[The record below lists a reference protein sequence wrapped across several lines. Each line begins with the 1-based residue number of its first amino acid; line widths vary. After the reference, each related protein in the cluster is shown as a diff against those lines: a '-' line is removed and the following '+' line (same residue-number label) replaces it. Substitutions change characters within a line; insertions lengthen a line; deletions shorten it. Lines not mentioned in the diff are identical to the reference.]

1 MLLAPEE
8 IPKGVGVEVEDTGMD
23 EDAEGA
29 VEGLGSRQR
38 NTMAW
43 CKGWSILHVKCPT
56 VVLCNDLF
64 VELQIVVHG
73 YQKMTPGFSCFPLVG
88 CSSMKTPLQL

>member
-23 EDAEGA
+23 EDAEGV
-29 VEGLGSRQR
+29 VEGLGSQQR
-38 NTMAW
+38 NMMAW
-43 CKGWSILHVKCPT
+43 CKGWSILHVECLT

-73 YQKMTPGFSCFPLVG
+73 YQKMTPGFSCFPLVV